1 MNARAP
7 RLRLL
12 AVAMTVDALGSG
24 LFGPF
29 GLLYGHE
36 VAGLSLARTGTVLG
50 VAATVALACGPMA
63 GALADRIGAARVVI
77 IANVVAVLGGLLLLT
92 ARDVWSFTLASI
104 LGVAAVRMFW
114 SAFAPLIGALTGDH
128 AERWLGLLRS
138 ARLAGVMLGGFAASG
153 VLLLGRQQGLLLML
167 AVDTATYALAAVL
180 TALATA
186 GTHRPSVAAEPATTA
201 GDHRPSVTAEPA
213 ATAGTHRPSVT
224 ARPAATARGSYRTV
238 LRDRVL
244 LRLTLLNTVCTL
256 LASTPIIAMPVY
268 LIETAGGP
276 AWLPGLAAGL
286 LTGTVAAAMTRT
298 PLLTRGTGRLRVLG
312 LAALLWAVGCLLLL
326 PAPLAVVPVALT
338 ATVVLGLAQSFY
350 EPTADAVAL
359 ALAPVHLTGRYTA
372 VYQLAWGVSAALSP
386 VLAGVL
392 LSAAPSLLWVTLAVL
407 ALLTAIAYHRAETP
421 LGVRVGRSGTPL
433 PAV

>member
-1 MNARAP
+1 
-7 RLRLL
+7 
-12 AVAMTVDALGSG
+12 
-24 LFGPF
+24 
-29 GLLYGHE
+29 
-36 VAGLSLARTGTVLG
+36 
-50 VAATVALACGPMA
+50 
-63 GALADRIGAARVVI
+63 
-77 IANVVAVLGGLLLLT
+77 
-92 ARDVWSFTLASI
+92 
-104 LGVAAVRMFW
+104 
-114 SAFAPLIGALTGDH
+114 
-128 AERWLGLLRS
+128 
-138 ARLAGVMLGGFAASG
+138 
-153 VLLLGRQQGLLLML
+153 ML

-186 GTHRPSVAAEPATTA
+186 GTRRPSVAAEPAATGDHRSSVTAEPATTA
-201 GDHRPSVTAEPA
+201 GDHRPSVTAE
-213 ATAGTHRPSVT
+213 
-224 ARPAATARGSYRTV
+224 PAATARGSYRTV

-326 PAPLAVVPVALT
+326 PAPLAVVPVTLT

>member
-92 ARDVWSFTLASI
+92 ARDVWSFALASI

-180 TALATA
+180 TAL
-186 GTHRPSVAAEPATTA
+186 
-201 GDHRPSVTAEPA
+201 

-326 PAPLAVVPVALT
+326 PAPLAVVPVTLT

>member
-92 ARDVWSFTLASI
+92 ARDVWSFALASI

-186 GTHRPSVAAEPATTA
+186 GTHRPSVA
-201 GDHRPSVTAEPA
+201 AEPA

-326 PAPLAVVPVALT
+326 PAPLAVVPMTLT

>member
-1 MNARAP
+1 
-7 RLRLL
+7 
-12 AVAMTVDALGSG
+12 VAMTVDALGSG

-92 ARDVWSFTLASI
+92 ARDVWSFALASI

-186 GTHRPSVAAEPATTA
+186 GTRRPSVAAEPATT
-201 GDHRPSVTAEPA
+201 GDHRSSVAAEPA

-326 PAPLAVVPVALT
+326 PAPLAVVPVTLT

>member
-92 ARDVWSFTLASI
+92 ARDVWSFALASI

-186 GTHRPSVAAEPATTA
+186 GTHRPSVAAEPA
-201 GDHRPSVTAEPA
+201 

-224 ARPAATARGSYRTV
+224 ARPAATARGSHRTV

-326 PAPLAVVPVALT
+326 PAPLAVVPVTLT

>member
-92 ARDVWSFTLASI
+92 ARDVWSFALASI

-186 GTHRPSVAAEPATTA
+186 GTRRPSVAAEPATT
-201 GDHRPSVTAEPA
+201 GDHRSSVAAEPA

-268 LIETAGGP
+268 LIETADGP

-326 PAPLAVVPVALT
+326 PAPLAVVPVALA

-392 LSAAPSLLWVTLAVL
+392 LSAAPSLLWVALAVL

>member
-50 VAATVALACGPMA
+50 VAATVVLACGPMA

-92 ARDVWSFTLASI
+92 ARDVWSFALASI

-186 GTHRPSVAAEPATTA
+186 GTRRPSVAAEPATT
-201 GDHRPSVTAEPA
+201 GDHRSSVAAEPA

-326 PAPLAVVPVALT
+326 PAPLAVVPVTLT

>member
-92 ARDVWSFTLASI
+92 ARDVWSFALASI

-213 ATAGTHRPSVT
+213 ATA
-224 ARPAATARGSYRTV
+224 RGSYRTV

-326 PAPLAVVPVALT
+326 PAPLAVVPVTLT